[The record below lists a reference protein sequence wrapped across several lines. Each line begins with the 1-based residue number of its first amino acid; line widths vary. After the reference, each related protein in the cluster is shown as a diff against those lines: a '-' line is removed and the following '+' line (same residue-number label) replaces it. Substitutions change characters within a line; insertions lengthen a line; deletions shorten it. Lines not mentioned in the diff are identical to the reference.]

1 MSKIVLHGYFR
12 SSASWRVRIGLALK
26 GIEYE
31 YRAVSLIKD
40 GGEQHKDEFIAI
52 SPMHQVPV
60 LEVDG
65 AFLTQSLPILEYLE
79 ETHSSSGVS
88 LYPKDPIKRAQ
99 ARAIAEIIN
108 SGIQPLQNLSV
119 LNALTQDK
127 GEWAK
132 RVIATG
138 FQALEKTLEQTS
150 GKYCVGDEV
159 SIADLC
165 LVPQV
170 FNAIRFKVDLSSFPL
185 ITKINAF
192 LETQPAFIG
201 AHPKQQPDCPD
212 SEK

>member
-1 MSKIVLHGYFR
+1 MSKIVLHNYFR
-12 SSASWRVRIGLALK
+12 SSASWRVRIALALK

-40 GGEQHKDEFIAI
+40 GGEQHSAEFVAI
-52 SPMHQVPV
+52 SPFHQVPV
-60 LEVDG
+60 LEIDG
-65 AFLTQSLPILEYLE
+65 AYLTQSLPIIEYLE
-79 ETHSSSGVS
+79 ETHPSGVS
-88 LYPKDPIKRAQ
+88 IFPKDHVKRAQ
-99 ARAIAEIIN
+99 ARAIAEMIN

-132 RVIATG
+132 RVIAQG

-150 GKYCVGDEV
+150 GKCCVGDEL

-192 LETQPAFIG
+192 LETQPAFVA

-212 SEK
+212 NEK

>member
-1 MSKIVLHGYFR
+1 MSKIVLHNYFR

-26 GIEYE
+26 GIKYE
-31 YRAVSLIKD
+31 YRSVSLIQD
-40 GGEQHKDEFIAI
+40 GGEQHKDDFVAI

-65 AFLTQSLPILEYLE
+65 VFLTQSLPILEYLE
-79 ETHSSSGVS
+79 ETHPTGVS
-88 LYPKDPIKRAQ
+88 LFPKDPIKRAQ
-99 ARAIAEIIN
+99 SRAIAEIIN

-132 RVIATG
+132 RVIAQG
-138 FQALEKTLEQTS
+138 FVALEKALQQTS
-150 GKYCVGDEV
+150 GKCCVGDEI

-170 FNAIRFKVDLSSFPL
+170 FNAIRFKVDLTSYPL

-192 LETQPAFIG
+192 LETQPAFAA